1 MYSEWEHLD
10 MLKGNT
16 ECLGRVGRC
25 WACISTVFTL
35 TIRLEKVAITIA
47 SGSHRVIAGHREL
60 DRALEDEDGGRR
72 GGEEGEEEDRGGWEK
87 IDGGGRGQLH
97 YCTAFNVQYERSM
110 PTRTVCTSI
119 Q

>member
-35 TIRLEKVAITIA
+35 TVRLEKVAITIA

-72 GGEEGEEEDRGGWEK
+72 GGEEGEEKTEED
-87 IDGGGRGQLH
+87 GR
-97 YCTAFNVQYERSM
+97 R
-110 PTRTVCTSI
+110 
-119 Q
+119 